1 MQKKVRHT
9 LFIDISLFIP
19 VRTIL
24 PNMKQAIIIRADLKM
39 SKGKLAA
46 QAAHASLEAYK
57 KAGQLNVELWESEG
71 QKKVVLKVSGEK
83 ELAEIFMAAKRAKI
97 PAALIRDAGKTQL
110 EPGTT
115 TCAGI
120 GPDEDEKIDKVCGK
134 LKLF

>member
-1 MQKKVRHT
+1 
-9 LFIDISLFIP
+9 
-19 VRTIL
+19 
-24 PNMKQAIIIRADLKM
+24 MKQAIIIRADLKM

-57 KAGQLNVELWESEG
+57 KADPKAAEWWESEG

-83 ELAEIFMAAKRAKI
+83 ELVEIFMSAKRAKI

-115 TCAGI
+115 TCVGI
-120 GPDEDEKIDKVCGK
+120 GPAEDEEIDKVCGK